1 MRSVLL
7 AAALGLAG
15 AAAAAEPV
23 AAPRCESLAAF
34 STTCATCHEA
44 ECSGRLSFAGGP
56 ERARTHVRR
65 YAGPLSDAHADEL
78 IELLRATKEECR
90 VHPGAATDCGTGP
103 WDAVRLR
110 RTHAER
116 ERAWFVPLGAAAGG
130 RQRLALRFDRDTLA
144 SVRIS
149 TARFET
155 LHESSA
161 RTRARAHE
169 VPFSAPAGEPLFVR
183 VQADAGAQLVGVGV
197 LEPVPPP

>member
-1 MRSVLL
+1 V
-7 AAALGLAG
+7 
-15 AAAAAEPV
+15 AAAEPV

-65 YAGPLSDAHADEL
+65 YAGELSDAHTDEL

-90 VHPGAATDCGTGP
+90 VHPGAAADCGTGL
-103 WDAVRLR
+103 WDAKRLR
-110 RTHAER
+110 RTHAAQ

-130 RQRLALRFDRDTLA
+130 RQRLALRFDRETLA

-155 LHESSA
+155 LHESEV
-161 RTRARAHE
+161 RTRDGAGE
-169 VPFSAPAGEPLFVR
+169 VAFDAPAAEALFLR
-183 VQADAGAQLVGVGV
+183 VQADAGSQLVAVGL
-197 LEPVPPP
+197 LEPPPAP